1 MLKIQS
7 AAVVLTTTILV
18 SVIGLSGIGAKRSVE
33 NYQEAEDQTAWV
45 SRSLK
50 QMQTVKVGMTRADL
64 LKVFTTEGGLSTRLW
79 RTYVYKQCPY
89 FKVDVEFRAVGTRDK
104 RGRVGIDESDDDV
117 ITKISKP
124 YLAWT
129 VAD

>member
-1 MLKIQS
+1 M
-7 AAVVLTTTILV
+7 TILI
-18 SVIGLSGIGAKRSVE
+18 SVIGLAGSGAKPTVE
-33 NYQEAEDQTAWV
+33 KYQEAEDQTAWV
-45 SRSLK
+45 ARSLK
-50 QMQTVKVGMTRADL
+50 QMQRVKVGMTRADL
-64 LKVFTTEGGLSTRLW
+64 LKVFTTEGGISTRLW

-89 FKVDVEFRAVGTRDK
+89 FKVDVEFRAVGSPARDK
-104 RGRVGIDESDDDV
+104 NGRVSGDESDDDM